1 MQLFYGVPE
10 DIEKWMSLVTQ
21 VRWNFPGLETQEK
34 LNEHRA
40 TVLKFI
46 GKRQAICVKEE
57 NEIAG
62 VMLFSRGHNM
72 ICCLA
77 VSPEYRRRG
86 VASMLMDEAL
96 ANLDRTK
103 EILVSTFRADDEKG
117 LAPRA
122 LYEKYGFVADELI
135 EEFDYPNQKYVL
147 HPAGSER
154 KDRQFA
160 IDDMVRKIS
169 GILSDREPS
178 IYMYGSSVLNDFRL
192 GWSDLDILVLT
203 SKQITD
209 EQAKSLVGL
218 RQAMLAD
225 KPDNPYY
232 RSFEGGMLT
241 LDAFLSKKTD
251 RVVYWGT
258 SGERIIDKYAF
269 DSFGMAEL
277 VESSVLLYGK
287 DIRKELKYPAF
298 HELYADVKRHYETIR
313 KYAQSTGR
321 SFYSFGWMLDIARCI
336 YTLRTGKIIAKT
348 DAAEWALENNL
359 CSDLDALGFAL
370 KVRRNP
376 LEYKD
381 DKETFDYAE
390 TLVEPIQRFAD
401 ILEKELKETTM
412 NDLAYTRIISE
423 DDVDI
428 PQLLKIY
435 QLPSISQFLSIS
447 DNYFHYV
454 TNTES
459 VYFYKVYEKEK
470 LIGTIHLEKDEKLL
484 YMDILI
490 FPEFQRMGFATRV
503 IEDIQNDIFGHSYDR
518 IEISIDESNIA
529 SLKLFE
535 NAGFTFVS
543 KEDELL
549 NYVYEK
555 D

>member
-10 DIEKWMSLVTQ
+10 DIENWMSLVTQ

-40 TVLKFI
+40 TVLKFM
-46 GKRQAICVKEE
+46 GKRQAICIKDE

-86 VASMLMDEAL
+86 VASILMDEAL
-96 ANLDRTK
+96 TNLDRTK
-103 EILVSTFRADDEKG
+103 EISVSTFRADDEKG
-117 LAPRA
+117 TAPRA

-147 HPAGSER
+147 YPAGSER
-154 KDRQFA
+154 KERQLA
-160 IDDMVRKIS
+160 INTTVREIS
-169 GILSDREPS
+169 GILSDCEPS

-203 SKQITD
+203 SKQITE

-218 RQAMLAD
+218 RQAMLVD
-225 KPDNPYY
+225 EPDNPYY

-258 SGERIIDKYAF
+258 SGERITDSYAF

-287 DIRKELKYPAF
+287 DIRKVLKYPTF

-321 SFYSFGWMLDIARCI
+321 SFYSFSWMLDIARCI

-348 DAAEWALENNL
+348 KAAEWALENNL
-359 CSDLDALGFAL
+359 CPNPDALRYAL
-370 KVRRNP
+370 IVRRSP
-376 LEYKD
+376 LEYRD

-390 TLVEPIQRFAD
+390 TPAEPIQRFAD
-401 ILEKELKETTM
+401 VLEKAQIQAKEI
-412 NDLAYTRIISE
+412 N
-423 DDVDI
+423 
-428 PQLLKIY
+428 Q
-435 QLPSISQFLSIS
+435 
-447 DNYFHYV
+447 
-454 TNTES
+454 
-459 VYFYKVYEKEK
+459 
-470 LIGTIHLEKDEKLL
+470 
-484 YMDILI
+484 
-490 FPEFQRMGFATRV
+490 
-503 IEDIQNDIFGHSYDR
+503 
-518 IEISIDESNIA
+518 
-529 SLKLFE
+529 
-535 NAGFTFVS
+535 
-543 KEDELL
+543 
-549 NYVYEK
+549 
-555 D
+555 